1 MLYDPDRPKIS
12 EAAQNQIEETR
23 IEKITA
29 LTVTKFG
36 TGQFAQCRREIAPGI
51 GIGNW
56 IEREFKALPNRP
68 GKNERKQSPIKQPP
82 KRIFPQ
88 PKRLIACERRDHF
101 QDSANVGRNRLNHK
115 NTS

>member
-12 EAAQNQIEETR
+12 EAAQHQIEETR

-68 GKNERKQSPIKQPP
+68 GKNERKQSPIKKPP
-82 KRIFPQ
+82 KRICPQ
-88 PKRLIACERRDHF
+88 AVRFTACRLRDHF
-101 QDSANVGRNRLNHK
+101 QGSGNV
-115 NTS
+115 